1 MGKTGVTGFKRV
13 WNALFF
19 SLSGI
24 TAAWRNESAF
34 RQELVAT
41 VVLTPVALWLGR
53 SATDYALLLGSLLVV
68 LIAELLNSA
77 IEAVVDRV
85 GTGRHTLSGQ
95 AKDMGS
101 AAVFFA
107 LLLVLLTWGL
117 IAWERF
123 GAACCAN

>member
-24 TAAWRNESAF
+24 AAAWRHESAF
-34 RQELVAT
+34 RQELTIAILLV
-41 VVLTPVALWLGR
+41 PCALWLGHD
-53 SATDYALLLGSLLVV
+53 AVEYALLLGSLLIV
-68 LIAELLNSA
+68 LVTELLNSA

-85 GTGRHTLSGQ
+85 GTDRHELSGQ

-101 AAVFFA
+101 AAVFFS
-107 LLLVLLTWGL
+107 LLLVLLVWGL
-117 IAWERF
+117 IGWQRIS
-123 GAACCAN
+123 G